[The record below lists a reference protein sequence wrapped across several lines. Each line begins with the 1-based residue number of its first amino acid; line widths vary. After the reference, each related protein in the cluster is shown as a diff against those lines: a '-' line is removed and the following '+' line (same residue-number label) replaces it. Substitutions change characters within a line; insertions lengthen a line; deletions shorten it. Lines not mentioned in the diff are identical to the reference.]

1 MKRIPKSLFSLLAY
15 HQEHI
20 IGTVMRSSWQKE
32 WLKKSMLLK
41 WLQDR
46 DPDITDTV
54 VRDKWNEEKETVAA
68 NDQTIVGDEFW
79 LL

>member
-1 MKRIPKSLFSLLAY
+1 
-15 HQEHI
+15 
-20 IGTVMRSSWQKE
+20 
-32 WLKKSMLLK
+32 MLLK

-54 VRDKWNEEKETVAA
+54 VRDEWNEEKETVAA

-79 LL
+79 LHIVVRQYSVHEI